1 MLAVALTAIGAV
13 ERNDVA
19 QARNL
24 AERLSPRL
32 LDKVEFV
39 AIDAPEGKD
48 VFTLEGRGGKVIIGG
63 NNAGSM
69 AVGLNRYLN
78 RYCMTTV
85 SWYADVPVEL
95 PRVLPDVKR
104 QILVAEVS
112 QTIEEVAVLSA
123 EMDRHH
129 VALIL
134 NTLGNECL
142 GPGDIAN

>member
-1 MLAVALTAIGAV
+1 MKKRLLSWMLMLAVALTAIGAV

-39 AIDAPEGKD
+39 AIDAHDGKD
-48 VFTLEGRGGKVIIGG
+48 VFTLESEGGKVIIGG

-85 SWYADVPVEL
+85 
-95 PRVLPDVKR
+95 
-104 QILVAEVS
+104 
-112 QTIEEVAVLSA
+112 
-123 EMDRHH
+123 
-129 VALIL
+129 
-134 NTLGNECL
+134 
-142 GPGDIAN
+142 